1 MNGRMDIIC
10 REQCAVL
17 AGSTVWTSDS
27 SHACPSPDTIAMLMM
42 APTFVRLGA
51 MATACCFKDILLWRG
66 GVCEGCQSKQVKLHV
81 KEAFHLR
88 V

>member
-1 MNGRMDIIC
+1 MNARMDIIC

-66 GVCEGCQSKQVKLHV
+66 GCEGCQSKEVKLHV